1 MKGKQK
7 IRDTTIDHGADK
19 GIFIYFYKVW
29 FFQRYLKFYY
39 DSIYYITTLLHYYIV
54 HILHLML

>member
-29 FFQRYLKFYY
+29 FFQIYLKFYY
-39 DSIYYITTLLHYYIV
+39 DSTTLLYYYIV
-54 HILHLML
+54 HILLLHLML

>member
-19 GIFIYFYKVW
+19 GIFIYFYKVS

-39 DSIYYITTLLHYYIV
+39 DSTTLLYYYIV
-54 HILHLML
+54 HILLLH